1 MGVPPVFIEARGGA
15 VSLSTDVIG
24 TVVNGAINQHVESIN
39 AMLRHVCET
48 LFGTMS
54 DLVNRPMLV
63 QLKVKHEGLELDDSN
78 KKQKLEKDSAPERSP
93 TPSIKEVV
101 KEVIGEIK
109 DYKA

>member
-63 QLKVKHEGLELDDSN
+63 QLEVNHEGLELCDSN
-78 KKQKLEKDSAPERSP
+78 KKQKVNQESASKSAP

-101 KEVIGEIK
+101 KEVVSEIK

>member
-1 MGVPPVFIEARGGA
+1 
-15 VSLSTDVIG
+15 
-24 TVVNGAINQHVESIN
+24 
-39 AMLRHVCET
+39 
-48 LFGTMS
+48 
-54 DLVNRPMLV
+54 MLV